1 MNYNGTD
8 DQFSFMRAHMGII
21 SKGSGDDMLLYRLGC
36 DPAALEDHPGLP
48 LVFVCI
54 IARRER
60 KTLLVYSAWR
70 QQWEVPAGM
79 IEPGED
85 PAAAALRELA
95 EESGQSASNLVCAGL
110 CLIRLGR
117 SGRLELGAIFTADL
131 DPIRPFATD
140 GETRAML
147 LWDGVDPL
155 AEPEPLP
162 GDHLDEITVE
172 LCRLA

>member
-1 MNYNGTD
+1 MGDAYAIIEMLLNHIPHE
-8 DQFSFMRAHMGII
+8 SAPVGII
-21 SKGSGDDMLLYRLGC
+21 SKGSGDDMLLYRPGC
-36 DPAALEDHPGLP
+36 EAATLEDYPDLP

-54 IARRER
+54 IARREG
-60 KTLLVYSAWR
+60 KTLLIYSAWR

-95 EESGQSASNLVCAGL
+95 EESGQNASNLVCAGL

-117 SGRLELGAIFTADL
+117 SGKLELGAIFTADL
-131 DPIRPFATD
+131 DPLQPFATD

-147 LWDGVDPL
+147 LWDG
-155 AEPEPLP
+155 ATPLP